1 MSDLNRFLEA
11 QQDDYVVALAEI
23 QQGKKRSHWMW
34 YIFPQLEELGISSR
48 AKYYG
53 IKNKEEALN
62 YLKNEVLGRRLKEIS
77 SALLRLNSNDAT
89 QVMGEPDD
97 LKLRSCMTLFSV
109 LPDTDPVFQKV
120 LNKYFEGQGDPKTLK
135 FLNKN

>member
-53 IKNKEEALN
+53 IKNKEEAMN

-120 LNKYFEGQGDPKTLK
+120 LNKFFEGQGDPKTLK